1 MVVVHVTKRRKMFL
15 PLALLLLV
23 AIATATSP
31 PFQKAGRSSIH
42 VQNINV
48 TAPWLSVVNTRGMG
62 YYYSS
67 FYQGTSCA
75 GTPTYQEGYVTGK
88 CLQLG
93 SPAGISS
100 PHGTSIRMDCSA
112 TCKLQNILPH
122 LLAACCVLTFHF
134 PSSIFL

>member
-1 MVVVHVTKRRKMFL
+1 MSFCV
-15 PLALLLLV
+15 ALLAV